1 MDRNVAISYMQNIM
15 GSNKAMG
22 LVAQA
27 DFQKWVY
34 EIGGNV
40 QRKYFSGCWVMSP
53 KGSTASK
60 RMCFFVH
67 GKIETNDSMKLTLN
81 SLVSSRGFH
90 ALCGSIARSGLGVF
104 YCIPTGNSSTT
115 NLDTLNWV
123 LFRYRSENL
132 EQINAAKFFASWPG
146 TGRVSGGR
154 AWERYVKDRYQSLD
168 SEILESLA
176 LNQAFF
182 SSFVKGR
189 MRKPVADPYD
199 VDGFFVSY
207 EGRILPLEIKEKF
220 PFEAGNIKLLGI
232 DAGRI
237 LMLLRLCLPLDCNG
251 LYIIREVEDTEE
263 RKFLGWKMTTLDS
276 IIMNSNWTLQAGG
289 TGMTGGPT
297 QTVTF
302 PYGTFSDL
310 TADSFSDD
318 NLHRISEFS
327 KIIKEKAAAFQSEVE
342 KFIQA
347 AASRRTLTASV

>member
-1 MDRNVAISYMQNIM
+1 MQSIM

-34 EIGGNV
+34 RNGGNV
-40 QRKYFSGCWVMSP
+40 ERKYFNGCWVMSP
-53 KGSTASK
+53 KGSTATK
-60 RMCFFVH
+60 RMCFFIH
-67 GKIETNDSMKLTLN
+67 GEIQARDSIQSALDCLLSN
-81 SLVSSRGFH
+81 RGFH
-90 ALCGSIARSGLGVF
+90 ALCSSIVRSGFGVF
-104 YCIPTGNSSTT
+104 YCIPVGDHRIT
-115 NLDTLNWV
+115 NFDRLEWT
-123 LFRYRSENL
+123 LFRYHNENL
-132 EQINAAKFFASWPG
+132 VQLDPTRFFSAWPG
-146 TGRVSGGR
+146 VGRVSTGRV
-154 AWERYVKDRYQSLD
+154 WERYVTERYGSLD
-168 SEILESLA
+168 DEVLESLV
-176 LNQAFF
+176 LNQVFF
-182 SSFVKGR
+182 NSFVKGR

-220 PFEAGNIKLLGI
+220 PFEAAGIKLLGI

-237 LMLLRLCLPLDCNG
+237 LMLLRFCLPLDCNG

-263 RKFLGWKMTTLDS
+263 RKFVGWKMTTLDS

-302 PYGTFSDL
+302 PYTSFSDL
-310 TADSFSDD
+310 TAASFSDD

-327 KIIKEKAAAFQSEVE
+327 KVIKEKAVTFQEEVERFIQSAAFQ
-342 KFIQA
+342 Q
-347 AASRRTLTASV
+347 TLTA

>member
-1 MDRNVAISYMQNIM
+1 MDRNVAISYMRSIM

-40 QRKYFSGCWVMSP
+40 QRKYFNGCWVMSP

-67 GKIETNDSMKLTLN
+67 GKIQTNEAIKSTVD
-81 SLVSSRGFH
+81 SLVLNRGFH
-90 ALCGSIARSGLGVF
+90 ALCSSLIWSGLGVF
-104 YCIPTGNSSTT
+104 YCIPIGDPNTT
-115 NLDTLNWV
+115 NLENLNWV
-123 LFRYRSENL
+123 LFRYHNENL
-132 EQINAAKFFASWPG
+132 EQIDAAQFFASWPG
-146 TGRVSGGR
+146 TGRVSTGGP
-154 AWERYVKDRYQSLD
+154 WQRYVENRYQSLD

-207 EGRILPLEIKEKF
+207 GGKILPMEIKEKF
-220 PFEAGNIKLLGI
+220 PFEAGNTKLLGV

-251 LYIIREVEDTEE
+251 LYVIREVEDTEE
-263 RKFLGWKMTTLDS
+263 RRFLGWKMTTLDS

-297 QTVTF
+297 QTITF
-302 PYGTFSDL
+302 PYNIFADL
-310 TADSFSDD
+310 TANSFSDD
-318 NLHRISEFS
+318 NLHRISELFR
-327 KIIKEKAAAFQSEVE
+327 IIKEKAAAFQSEVE
-342 KFIQA
+342 EFIQA
-347 AASRRTLTASV
+347 AASQRTSTA